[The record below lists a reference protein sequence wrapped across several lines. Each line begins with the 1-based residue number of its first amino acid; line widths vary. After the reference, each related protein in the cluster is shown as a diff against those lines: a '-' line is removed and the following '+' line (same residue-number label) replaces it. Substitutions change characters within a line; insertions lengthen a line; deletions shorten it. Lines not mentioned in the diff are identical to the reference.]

1 MNIANKGNVEI
12 AIISSDVSNT
22 IELSQKKW
30 IMKETLAHCTSCLN
44 ENCFIKKHLHLDQM
58 KNYIERK
65 RSFTCKKAQQFI
77 IEGAPIQGLYFIY
90 QGKVKTVK
98 TGINGR
104 EQIVRLTKEGDTIG
118 FRGFGTSKRYLIGAY
133 ALENTVL
140 CNFSNEDML
149 EILHHVPEF
158 TFDLML
164 FYAEELNKSENN
176 IRKIAHMNV
185 RERVIDTLLYIHRK
199 FGQANGVIGLELSR
213 KEIADF
219 AGTTEE
225 QVIRVLSSL
234 KKELLIKSVGKK
246 IGLLHT
252 DKLKREIEEHK
263 YV

>member
-1 MNIANKGNVEI
+1 
-12 AIISSDVSNT
+12 
-22 IELSQKKW
+22 
-30 IMKETLAHCTSCLN
+30 MKDALASCTSCFN
-44 ENCFIKKHLHLDQM
+44 ENCFIKKHLHLEQM
-58 KNYIERK
+58 KNYIEK
-65 RSFTCKKAQQFI
+65 KSSFICKKGQQFI

-90 QGKVKTVK
+90 KGKVKAVK

-133 ALENTVL
+133 ALEDTVL
-140 CNFSNEDML
+140 CNFSNENML
-149 EILHHVPEF
+149 DILHNVPEF

-185 RERVIDTLLYIHRK
+185 RERVIDTLLYINRK
-199 FGQANGVIGLELSR
+199 FGQTNDLIDIDLSR

-225 QVIRVLSSL
+225 QVTRVISSL
-234 KKELLIKSVGKK
+234 KREDLIKTVGKK
-246 IGLLHT
+246 IGLQQIN
-252 DKLKREIEEHK
+252 KMKSEIMEHK